1 MLEKKDMFKHVTPRG
16 WFVLGLLAPIVFVL
30 VLYGV
35 WEVSSHLWW
44 TGSGYCWASAA
55 VCLNL

>member
-1 MLEKKDMFKHVTPRG
+1 MLGNSDWFKHVTPRG
-16 WFVLGLLAPIVFVL
+16 WFVLGLFAPIVFVL

-44 TGSGYCWASAA
+44 TGSGYCWNSAA